1 MPPTRTDGPAR
12 VEALLLIGHGSAR
25 YADAGRVLEAQA
37 QALRATGRFA
47 EIAVGF
53 LAGTPTPA
61 EALAALSAPTIHIVP
76 FFMEDGYFTR
86 VALPRALGLTSPT
99 AGDPPAMGERQAV
112 GSRSGADEP
121 PGVNGPTLLP
131 PPLRGRAGEGGLA
144 APAKPHLIPHPPLGI
159 HPDVPALL
167 AARIR
172 AATPIQAIVLL
183 AHGSARAPGRLMAAH
198 RHAAALRA
206 EFPIVENAFLEE
218 PPFVPDALARIG
230 DRPTAVLGLFVNHGT
245 HARDDMPALL
255 QAARAERTSPLLD
268 LGIIGDDPGIRALI
282 LGLVDRPPDA

>member
-1 MPPTRTDGPAR
+1 MSPTRTDGPAR

-37 QALRATGRFA
+37 DALRATGRFA
-47 EIAVGF
+47 EVGVGF
-53 LAGTPTPA
+53 LAGAPTPA
-61 EALAALSAPTIHIVP
+61 EALAALSTPTIHVVP

-86 VALPRALGLTSPT
+86 VALPRALGLNSP
-99 AGDPPAMGERQAV
+99 AVGDRQAV
-112 GSRSGADEP
+112 DSRSGVDEP
-121 PGVNGPTLLP
+121 PGVNGPTLPP

-144 APAKPHLIPHPPLGI
+144 APAKPCLISHPPIGI
-159 HPDVPALL
+159 HPDFPALL

-172 AATPIQAIVLL
+172 SAITEPVQAILLL

-255 QAARAERTSPLLD
+255 QAARAGRATPLLD

-282 LGLVDRPPDA
+282 LDLVDRPPDA

>member
-1 MPPTRTDGPAR
+1 MPPMRTDGPGR

-25 YADAGRVLEAQA
+25 YADAGRVLDAQA
-37 QALRATGRFA
+37 DALRATGRFA
-47 EIAVGF
+47 EISVGF
-53 LAGTPTPA
+53 LAGVPTPA

-86 VALPRALGLTSPT
+86 VALPRALGLTSP
-99 AGDPPAMGERQAV
+99 AVGDPSALDG
-112 GSRSGADEP
+112 P
-121 PGVNGPTLLP
+121 PP

-144 APAKPHLIPHPPLGI
+144 APTVDHPAADTVGAAGREPHLIHHPPIGI
-159 HPDVPALL
+159 HPDFPALL
-167 AARIR
+167 ATRIR
-172 AATPIQAIVLL
+172 AAAPTHAIVLL
-183 AHGSARAPGRLMAAH
+183 AHGSARAPGRLTAAH

-206 EFPIVENAFLEE
+206 DFPIVENAFLEE

-255 QAARAERTSPLLD
+255 QAARAGRATPLVD

-282 LGLVDRPPDA
+282 LDLVDRPPDA

>member
-1 MPPTRTDGPAR
+1 MPATRTDGPAR

-37 QALRATGRFA
+37 DALRAAGRFA

-53 LAGTPTPA
+53 LAGAPTPA
-61 EALAALSAPTIHIVP
+61 EALAALAALSAPTIHIVP
-76 FFMEDGYFTR
+76 FFMEDGYFTN
-86 VALPRALGLTSPT
+86 VALPRALGLASPA
-99 AGDPPAMGERQAV
+99 AGDPPVV
-112 GSRSGADEP
+112 GGP
-121 PGVNGPTLLP
+121 PP

-144 APAKPHLIPHPPLGI
+144 APPDDHQPPGATGAAGREPHLIPHPPIGV
-159 HPDVPALL
+159 HPNFPALL
-167 AARIR
+167 ATRIR

-206 EFPIVENAFLEE
+206 TFPIVENAFLEE

-255 QAARAERTSPLLD
+255 QAARAERATPLLD

-282 LGLVDRPPDA
+282 LDLVDRPPDA

>member
-1 MPPTRTDGPAR
+1 MPATRTDGPGR

-37 QALRATGRFA
+37 EALRATGRFA
-47 EIAVGF
+47 EVGVGF

-61 EALAALSAPTIHIVP
+61 EALAALSAPRIHIVP

-86 VALPRALGLTSPT
+86 VALPRALGLTLPT
-99 AGDPPAMGERQAV
+99 AGDPPAV
-112 GSRSGADEP
+112 GG
-121 PGVNGPTLLP
+121 P
-131 PPLRGRAGEGGLA
+131 PPSPLMGRAGEGGLA
-144 APAKPHLIPHPPLGI
+144 APTEDHPSPGASDAAGSGPHLIPHPPIGI
-159 HPDVPALL
+159 HPDFPALL

-172 AATPIQAIVLL
+172 TAPPTQAILLL
-183 AHGSARAPGRLMAAH
+183 AHGSARAPGRFMAAH

-206 EFPIVENAFLEE
+206 AFPIVENAFLEE

-255 QAARAERTSPLLD
+255 QAARADRGTPLLD
-268 LGIIGDDPGIRALI
+268 LGIIGDDPGLCALI
-282 LGLVDRPPDA
+282 LDLVGRPPDA